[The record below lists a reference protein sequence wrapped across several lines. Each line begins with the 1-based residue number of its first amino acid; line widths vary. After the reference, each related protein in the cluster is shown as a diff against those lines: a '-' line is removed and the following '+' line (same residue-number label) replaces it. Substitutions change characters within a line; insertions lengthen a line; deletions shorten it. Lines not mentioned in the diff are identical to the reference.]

1 VTRQT
6 SVEEILTEMSLTV
19 LRASMFFF
27 VDKMAMNSSCR
38 LVGNFTTDMQSAN
51 NLCFVSL

>member
-1 VTRQT
+1 
-6 SVEEILTEMSLTV
+6 
-19 LRASMFFF
+19 
-27 VDKMAMNSSCR
+27 MNSSCR